1 MSDVPQPRP
10 RPSGSDLPRRTT
22 AAPTATAPTFH
33 QASGSTNIFAPKI
46 AAAVADTS
54 GKSAEVVV
62 CADAI
67 ELLKLL
73 DYEQHF
79 LEPRYCFCPPHLRLV
94 FLYTRFS
101 HACMCWWCL
110 VGRDMTPLSR
120 CYFACGFARN
130 GRSGG
135 HAPSNFQQFQDFTA
149 LATWL
154 INVIQPSSFALDDD
168 AATVSQATAV
178 CTCSPSC
185 CVGPGV
191 QCASLL
197 HPSCARRVLV
207 VCSSC
212 LVSNV
217 PVSAAT
223 RVGGPD
229 VTAQLAA
236 VTPHALLRGH
246 GVGVCL
252 VLRCLAEQALRQR
265 GWTWGSGP
273 DHSADAE
280 EAPPEEDLTQ
290 SVLAMDA
297 YVCAVGV
304 CACGPCP
311 RRW

>member
-1 MSDVPQPRP
+1 M
-10 RPSGSDLPRRTT
+10 
-22 AAPTATAPTFH
+22 
-33 QASGSTNIFAPKI
+33 
-46 AAAVADTS
+46 
-54 GKSAEVVV
+54 
-62 CADAI
+62 
-67 ELLKLL
+67 
-73 DYEQHF
+73 
-79 LEPRYCFCPPHLRLV
+79 
-94 FLYTRFS
+94 
-101 HACMCWWCL
+101 
-110 VGRDMTPLSR
+110 
-120 CYFACGFARN
+120 
-130 GRSGG
+130 
-135 HAPSNFQQFQDFTA
+135 
-149 LATWL
+149 
-154 INVIQPSSFALDDD
+154 
-168 AATVSQATAV
+168 
-178 CTCSPSC
+178 
-185 CVGPGV
+185 

-265 GWTWGSGP
+265 GWAWGSGP

-304 CACGPCP
+304 CVARAHAGGDPLGGCAACCCAVQL
-311 RRW
+311 RRMTVVSTRTRRCMLTAWARQRTAKPAAKAIVQRRPFTRRYATVHWVLGGAQPLAQH